1 MVYWIKLSTQESQPF
16 DPFLILG
23 LQATASDGD
32 IKKAY
37 RKLSVMYH
45 PDQNQD
51 PEANKYFVDYISKAY
66 QALTDPV
73 SRENFAKYGHPD
85 GRQGMRM
92 GIALPKFLL
101 DGASG
106 GLLLL
111 GLVGVGILVP
121 LIVAVCYLSRSS
133 KWTGDYV
140 MHQKLSSYF
149 YFIKPS
155 LAPSKVVDVFIKAVE
170 FVEIPVRRSD
180 ELQKLFMVV
189 RSELNLDP
197 KSLKQEQAKFWKKHP
212 DLIKT
217 ELLLLAQLIRE
228 VDSIL
233 SNLKADFSLVMKLTP
248 RLLEELMKMAVI
260 PRNAEVHGWLRP
272 TLGLMELSQSII
284 QAVPLSAKKLSER
297 AITCGGNVD
306 GVAPFL
312 QLPHFKD
319 VVIKRLV
326 SKKVRCLQDLR
337 DLSKEG
343 REDVLTSVEGL
354 SKAAADDVQAV
365 LETMP
370 SISLDVVCETE
381 GEEDQQLNRVW
392 ESQRLTFMEE
402 AAAGATASKLI
413 GGALEGTGADD
424 AEVKPAVKAAVERVK
439 DKFNVK
445 LKVGKRSR
453 AEPSPKVVAE
463 DDETANYDEEDME
476 DGDEEEDYDSE
487 YSDEEGEE
495 EEGNSEKWIKGGIC

>member
-37 RKLSVMYH
+37 SKLSVMYH

-92 GIALPKFLL
+92 GIALSKFLL
-101 DGASG
+101 DIHGASG

-111 GLVGVGILVP
+111 GLLGVGILVP

-133 KWTGDYV
+133 KWTGNYV

-149 YFIKPS
+149 YFMKPS
-155 LAPSKVVDVFIKAVE
+155 LAPSKVVDVLIKAAE

-180 ELQKLFMVV
+180 DLQKLFMVV
-189 RSELNLDP
+189 RSEVNLDP

-217 ELLLLAQLIRE
+217 ELLLLAQLMRE

-260 PRNAEVHGWLRP
+260 PRNAE
-272 TLGLMELSQSII
+272 
-284 QAVPLSAKKLSER
+284 
-297 AITCGGNVD
+297 
-306 GVAPFL
+306 
-312 QLPHFKD
+312 LPHFKD

-370 SISLDVVCETE
+370 SISLDVVCEAE

-392 ESQRLTFMEE
+392 VSQRLTFMDE

-424 AEVKPAVKAAVERVK
+424 AEVKPAVNAAVERVK

-453 AEPSPKVVAE
+453 AEPSPKIVAE

-495 EEGNSEKWIKGGIC
+495 EEGNSQKWIKGGTVRELSSVWV